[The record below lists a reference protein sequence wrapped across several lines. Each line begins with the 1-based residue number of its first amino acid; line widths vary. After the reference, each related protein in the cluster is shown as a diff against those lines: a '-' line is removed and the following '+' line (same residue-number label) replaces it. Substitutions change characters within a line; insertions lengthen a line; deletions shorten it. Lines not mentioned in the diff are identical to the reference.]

1 MHKTLFA
8 FLLVS
13 AVLFAQYKVEAGGA
27 PPSEVDAAIAG
38 AMQKQGMKLAGP
50 NGNILEIW
58 LRSSMPSGPK
68 PAEDNV
74 TMPAIPHGSLL
85 GVMKVT
91 AQWADRRGQTVKP
104 GVYTMRFSYFPQNG
118 DHQGVAPQRDFL
130 LLSLAAIDTDLN
142 ATPNFDALV
151 ASSRKASGTPH
162 PLVFSMWKEEPASF
176 KAGSLEKMG
185 DVDWVYQANI
195 GDTPV
200 SLILAGKAET

>member
-1 MHKTLFA
+1 MHRLALALFIA
-8 FLLVS
+8 S
-13 AVLFAQYKVEAGGA
+13 AALFAQYKAEAGGA
-27 PPSEVDAAIAG
+27 PPSEVDAAIAS
-38 AMQKQGMKLAGP
+38 AVQKQGMKLAGP
-50 NGNILEIW
+50 NGEILEIW
-58 LRSSMPSGPK
+58 LRASMPSGPK
-68 PAEDNV
+68 SAEDNV
-74 TMPAIPHGSLL
+74 TMPTIPHGSLL

-104 GVYTMRFSYFPQNG
+104 GVYTMRFSYFQQNG

-130 LLSLAAIDTDLN
+130 LLSPAAIDTDPN
-142 ATPNFDALV
+142 ATPNFDVLV
-151 ASSRKASGTPH
+151 TSSRKASGTPH

-185 DVDWVYQANI
+185 DHDWIYQANI